1 MLPVEVDDELV
12 VESVVDELVVVDE
25 LLDEKSDVDEP
36 ADEELDDGLSVV
48 VSVTGGVVVS
58 VTGGVVVSVTGGVVV
73 SVTGGVVVSV
83 TGGVVVSVTGGVV
96 VSAGGVVVCAGV
108 VVRFEVT
115 AGGAAGAMTGRL
127 VVPGARVVVR
137 TGAGAVRRGGR
148 DATTRDVAAA
158 GTAVVGSGVGD
169 TEGAGGNSSASDSVA
184 VLSLG
189 GAVGAFG
196 AAARA
201 STAGCGAPSITPR
214 LTAMGRRTA
223 RIPDPATITVS
234 PHRGAPGG
242 GGLRAMARKLR
253 EDHPIRMLAFRDIRS
268 HYV

>member
-1 MLPVEVDDELV
+1 
-12 VESVVDELVVVDE
+12 
-25 LLDEKSDVDEP
+25 
-36 ADEELDDGLSVV
+36 
-48 VSVTGGVVVS
+48 

-96 VSAGGVVVCAGV
+96 VSAGGVVVSAGGVVVSAGV

-201 STAGCGAPSITPR
+201 STAGCGVPSITPR

-234 PHRGAPGG
+234 PHLGAPGG
-242 GGLRAMARKLR
+242 VGLRAMGRKLR

>member
-1 MLPVEVDDELV
+1 LPRNAARQGRGVLPAEVDDELV

-25 LLDEKSDVDEP
+25 LLDEKSDVDEL

-48 VSVTGGVVVS
+48 VSVTD
-58 VTGGVVVSVTGGVVV
+58 
-73 SVTGGVVVSV
+73 GVVVSV

-201 STAGCGAPSITPR
+201 STAGCGVPSITPR

-242 GGLRAMARKLR
+242 GGLRAMGRKLR

>member
-1 MLPVEVDDELV
+1 
-12 VESVVDELVVVDE
+12 
-25 LLDEKSDVDEP
+25 
-36 ADEELDDGLSVV
+36 
-48 VSVTGGVVVS
+48 
-58 VTGGVVVSVTGGVVV
+58 
-73 SVTGGVVVSV
+73 
-83 TGGVVVSVTGGVV
+83 
-96 VSAGGVVVCAGV
+96 
-108 VVRFEVT
+108 
-115 AGGAAGAMTGRL
+115 MTGRL

-137 TGAGAVRRGGR
+137 AEAGAVRRGGR

-169 TEGAGGNSSASDSVA
+169 TEGAGGNSSPSDSVA

-223 RIPDPATITVS
+223 SIPDPATITVS
-234 PHRGAPGG
+234 PHRGGPGG

-253 EDHPIRMLAFRDIRS
+253 EDHAIRMLAFRDIHS
-268 HYV
+268 HYL